1 MKSGK
6 QFVCIVVFMT
16 AGWTAAANL
25 YRYTD
30 QNGTLVLESMI
41 PPEFVSK
48 GYEILNEQ
56 GQVLKVVPPAPS
68 AEELAKMKAEKERQE
83 MQSAR
88 DEELMKL
95 YRFPE
100 DVDRAKASWMSR
112 LDVEIK
118 LKRNQLTIRQTELDE
133 LRSQAAALERVN
145 KPVPETLLQQMQE
158 VQALMETI
166 NVDIQKVEARKVE
179 DDKQFELDKQRVA
192 ELVKNKQK

>member
-6 QFVCIVVFMT
+6 QLVCIVVFMT

-68 AEELAKMKAEKERQE
+68 AEELAKKKAEQERLE

-88 DEELMKL
+88 DAELMKL
-95 YRFPE
+95 YRSPE

-133 LRSQAAALERVN
+133 LRSQAASLERVN
-145 KPVPETLLQQMQE
+145 KPIPEALLQQMQE
-158 VQALMETI
+158 VQSLMEAI

-179 DDKQFELDKQRVA
+179 DEKQFELDKQRVA
-192 ELVKNKQK
+192 ELIKNKQK